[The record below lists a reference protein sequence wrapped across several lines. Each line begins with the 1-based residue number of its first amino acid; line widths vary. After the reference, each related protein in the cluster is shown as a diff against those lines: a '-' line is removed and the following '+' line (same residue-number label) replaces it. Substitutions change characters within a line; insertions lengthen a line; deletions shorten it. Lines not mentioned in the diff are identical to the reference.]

1 MNWDEGLVL
10 TAAAASCS
18 LGEHRSEILAA
29 MLEGRTAIEDA
40 PAIEG
45 EFLPESPGAS
55 VAKIRAAQVAESD
68 PVVGPV
74 PDRAEKLLSRS
85 IRQALAEADLD
96 HQTIQR
102 MKSEGRRFETI
113 FGTTLGG
120 MRHLGEGI
128 RTGRLGEFSR
138 TTTATVTRAALAGTG
153 LPLGGSTVSAA
164 CASGVSTLAIAATTL
179 LADEADVLIAVSYDP
194 ISEFAFAG
202 FTCLRLVSE
211 GPLRPFTADRTGMRL
226 GEGYGVFIVERADD
240 AKARGTRPIARILGW
255 GGASDAHHLTQPAPD
270 GRGAARAIREAIR
283 ALEPSQKLPDL
294 VAAHATSTPANDAA
308 EYAALSAAF
317 GDRLPEIS
325 VTALK
330 SRIGHTLAAAGA
342 VELAVVIAAM
352 EQSRLPAAANASI
365 DRESFPKLDLL
376 CEGPRSGSIER
387 AAVVSL
393 GFGGADAAILVEAA
407 DASHPIT
414 PHFPGRAVH
423 ASSTAGDAILISGC
437 GVLVPSEDQ
446 APIRTGELG
455 LDDGALEG
463 LDDTRA
469 VRRLARFSRLVR
481 AAGILA
487 VRDAGLEDAE
497 VRACAG
503 FVGTRFGA
511 LEYTI
516 DFYQELI
523 RDGLG
528 AGNPL
533 YFAESVPNIGSAQL
547 SLGLGLE
554 GLTLSV
560 GGTVIAG
567 IEAMHLARR
576 HLQTGQSE
584 RAIVVA
590 AEETHP
596 MVRKILHDLGHG
608 TEQPSAEGAIAFV
621 LERAS
626 SLRDRGGVAKGVLIG
641 SKVNWPASGGTLA
654 SIDSLVNVIPDTAE
668 GPIDSISSIIPIIG
682 PPAESLAGRVVDLAM
697 RRRRLPETGSHRP
710 SATRVERGSVGPL
723 LAAADAMRAG
733 RTEAIAWPD
742 SAGGAGSLEIGG
754 VSSPS

>member
-1 MNWDEGLVL
+1 MKPEDGLVL

-29 MLEGRTAIEDA
+29 MIDDRTAIEDA

-45 EFLPESPGAS
+45 EFQPESPGGP
-55 VAKIRAAQVAESD
+55 VAKIRAAQVSESA

-74 PDRAEKLLSRS
+74 PDRAEKLLNRS
-85 IRQALAEADLD
+85 IRQALAEAGLD
-96 HQTIQR
+96 RATIQR
-102 MKSEGRRFETI
+102 MKSEGRRIETV

-120 MRHLGEGI
+120 MRHLGQGL
-128 RTGRLGEFSR
+128 RDGRLEALSR
-138 TTTATVTRAALAGTG
+138 TTTATVTRAALADTG

-164 CASGVSTLAIAATTL
+164 CASGVSTLAIAATAL
-179 LADEADVLIAVSYDP
+179 LADEADLLLAVSYDP

-211 GPLRPFTADRTGMRL
+211 GPLRPFTEDRTGMRL
-226 GEGYGVFIVERADD
+226 GEGYGVFIVERAKD
-240 AKARGTRPIARILGW
+240 AKARGATPLARILGW

-270 GRGAARAIREAIR
+270 GRGAARAIREATR
-283 ALEPSQKLPDL
+283 ALEDPPRFPDL

-308 EYAALSAAF
+308 EYAALSSAF
-317 GDRLPEIS
+317 GSGLPGIP

-330 SRIGHTLAAAGA
+330 SRIGHTLGAAGA

-352 EQSRLPAAANASI
+352 EESRIPAAANAET
-365 DRESFPKLDLL
+365 DRASFPDLDLL
-376 CEGPRSGSIER
+376 HGDGRAGSVER

-393 GFGGADAAILVEAA
+393 GFGGADAAILVEAG
-407 DASHPIT
+407 SVSEPT
-414 PHFPGRAVH
+414 SPCLPGRAVGG
-423 ASSTAGDAILISGC
+423 SETEVEEVVISGC
-437 GVLVPSEDQ
+437 GVLVPTADQ
-446 APIRTGELG
+446 TPIRPGELG
-455 LDDGALEG
+455 LDESRLEG
-463 LDDTRA
+463 LDDARA

-487 VRDAGLEDAE
+487 VQDAGLDEDE
-497 VRACAG
+497 IRSCAG

-511 LEYTI
+511 PEYTL

-547 SLGLGLE
+547 SLGLGIE

-576 HLQTGQSE
+576 HLQTGQSD

-590 AEETHP
+590 AEESHP
-596 MVRKILHDLGHG
+596 MVRKILDDLGHG
-608 TEQPSAEGAIAFV
+608 SEQPSAEGAVAFV
-621 LERAS
+621 LERAD
-626 SLRDRGGVAKGVLIG
+626 SLRDRGGVSKSVLRG
-641 SKVNWPASGGTLA
+641 SEVVWPASAGTLA
-654 SIDSLVNVIPDTAE
+654 SIDSLAKVIPNVTAQA
-668 GPIDSISSIIPIIG
+668 IMG
-682 PPAESLAGRVVDLAM
+682 PPAGSLAGRMFDLAI
-697 RRRRLPETGSHRP
+697 RRCGGPESKSGRS
-710 SATRVERGSVGPL
+710 SASKVSKVERGSVGPL
-723 LAAADAMRAG
+723 LAVADAMGAG
-733 RTEAIAWPD
+733 ASTVIAWPD
-742 SAGGAGSLEIGG
+742 SAGGAGSLEVGG

>member
-1 MNWDEGLVL
+1 MRSEDGLVL

-18 LGEHRSEILAA
+18 LGEHRSEILAS
-29 MLEGRTAIEDA
+29 MLEGRTAIDDA

-45 EFLPESPGAS
+45 VFLAESPGTPA
-55 VAKIRAAQVAESD
+55 AKIRAAQVAEIQ
-68 PVVGPV
+68 PEVGAV
-74 PDRAEKLLSRS
+74 PDRAERLLSRS
-85 IRQALAEADLD
+85 IRQALAEANLD
-96 HQTIQR
+96 RPTIER
-102 MKSEGRRFETI
+102 MQSEGRRFETV

-120 MRHLGEGI
+120 MRHLGEGL
-128 RTGRLGEFSR
+128 RTGRLEELSKA
-138 TTTATVTRAALAGTG
+138 TTATLTRSVLSETG
-153 LPLGGSTVSAA
+153 LPLGGSTISAA
-164 CASGVSTLAIAATTL
+164 CASGVSTLAIAATAI
-179 LADEADVLIAVSYDP
+179 LADEADLLLAVSYDP

-226 GEGYGVFIVERADD
+226 GEGYGVFIVERAAD
-240 AKARGTRPIARILGW
+240 AKARGARPVARILGW

-270 GRGAARAIREAIR
+270 GRGAARAIREATR
-283 ALEPSQKLPDL
+283 ALEPSRSLPDL
-294 VAAHATSTPANDAA
+294 IAAHATSTPANDAA
-308 EYAALSAAF
+308 EYAALSVAF
-317 GDRLPEIS
+317 GDDLSNIP

-330 SRIGHTLAAAGA
+330 SRIGHTLGAAGA
-342 VELAVVIAAM
+342 VELAVIVAAM
-352 EQSRLPAAANASI
+352 EQSQIPAAANAET
-365 DRESFPKLDLL
+365 DHASFPNLDLL
-376 CEGPRSGSIER
+376 DDGFRIGIVER

-407 DASHPIT
+407 ESPHPIT
-414 PHFPGRAVH
+414 PHFPGREARI
-423 ASSTAGDAILISGC
+423 SSTEREVVLISGC
-437 GVLVPSEDQ
+437 GVLVPPAD
-446 APIRTGELG
+446 AVPIRPGEIG
-455 LDDGALEG
+455 LDDDALEG
-463 LDDTRA
+463 LDDPRA

-487 VRDAGLEDAE
+487 VRDAGLDDQEIRD
-497 VRACAG
+497 CAG

-511 LEYTI
+511 PEYTL

-554 GLTLSV
+554 GLTISV

-584 RAIVVA
+584 RAVVVA

-596 MVRKILHDLGHG
+596 MIRKILHDLGHG
-608 TEQPSAEGAIAFV
+608 CEHPSAEGAVAFV

-626 SLRDRGGVAKGVLIG
+626 SLRDRGGSARGVFAG
-641 SKVNWPASGGTLA
+641 SAVIWPASGGTLA
-654 SIDSLVNVIPDTAE
+654 SVEALARAIP
-668 GPIDSISSIIPIIG
+668 GVPKQPVVG
-682 PPAESLAGRVVDLAM
+682 PPAESLAGRVFDLAM
-697 RRRRLPETGSHRP
+697 RRRRFSRAGARPCP
-710 SATRVERGSVGPL
+710 SAAGVERGSVGPM
-723 LAAADAMRAG
+723 LAAADAIRAG
-733 RTEAIAWPD
+733 EASVIAWPD
-742 SAGGAGSLEIGG
+742 SAGGAGSLEIR
-754 VSSPS
+754 